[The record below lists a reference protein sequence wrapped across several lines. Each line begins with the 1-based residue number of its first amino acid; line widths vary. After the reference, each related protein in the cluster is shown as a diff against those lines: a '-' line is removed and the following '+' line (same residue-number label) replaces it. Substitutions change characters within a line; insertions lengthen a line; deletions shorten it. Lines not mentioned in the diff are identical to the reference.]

1 VNRESFGQALERV
14 LRDERAH
21 NKGIGT
27 LREKALHA
35 VLKQYLEPF
44 EDSHEVKIGS
54 YVADIVGE
62 NGIVEIQTRGFNQLR
77 KKLSTFLE
85 VASVTVVYPI
95 VHTKW
100 LVWIDPETGEATNK
114 RKSPKRGT
122 VYDAFYE
129 LYKIKMLL
137 NHPNLRLHLIL
148 VDMEE
153 YRHLNGWSHDRKRG
167 SSRYERIPI
176 ALVEEMIIGAS
187 EDYHKLIP
195 PGLPKQFTSRD
206 YGQASSLSMNGS
218 QTALN
223 VLHHMEAA
231 RRVGKQGKL
240 YLYETVKTNDKG

>member
-95 VHTKW
+95 AHTKW

-122 VYDAFYE
+122 AYDAFYE

-148 VDMEE
+148 LDMEE

-167 SSRYERIPI
+167 SSRYERIPT
-176 ALVEEMIIGAS
+176 ALVEEVIIGTS
-187 EDYHKLIP
+187 EDYYKLIP
-195 PGLPKQFTSRD
+195 SGLPEQFTSRD
-206 YGQASSLSMNGS
+206 FGQASGLSMNGS